1 MHTSSKEQSQKPFN
15 EFLDRSGSLSKFYG
29 SMESMKSSLRG
40 RMVKKLCTLFES
52 PSPTTT
58 TKELSSSSSNLKPSS
73 EPRAASKLG
82 QKPRSGSEKDEAG
95 MLLRLEDADDRIVVY
110 LTSLR
115 GIRRTF
121 EDCNAVKMILKGFRV
136 WVDERDV
143 SMDRAFRKEL
153 QSVMGE
159 ENVTLPQVFVRG
171 KYIGGADVIKSLFET
186 GELKRILEGF
196 PRMKPGFVCESCG
209 DARFIPCE
217 NCSGSRK
224 LFDEDEGL
232 SKRCLECNENGLVRC
247 PCCACSGMMFC
258 DYENEGDGVYRS
270 FIL

>member
-1 MHTSSKEQSQKPFN
+1 
-15 EFLDRSGSLSKFYG
+15 
-29 SMESMKSSLRG
+29 
-40 RMVKKLCTLFES
+40 
-52 PSPTTT
+52 
-58 TKELSSSSSNLKPSS
+58 
-73 EPRAASKLG
+73 
-82 QKPRSGSEKDEAG
+82 
-95 MLLRLEDADDRIVVY
+95 
-110 LTSLR
+110 
-115 GIRRTF
+115 
-121 EDCNAVKMILKGFRV
+121 
-136 WVDERDV
+136 
-143 SMDRAFRKEL
+143 
-153 QSVMGE
+153 MGE

-196 PRMKPGFVCESCG
+196 PKMKPGFVCESCG

-232 SKRCLECNENGLVRC
+232 CKRCLECNENGLVRC

-258 DYENEGDGVYRS
+258 EYENEGDAVYRS

>member
-1 MHTSSKEQSQKPFN
+1 LCFFVIFKKEKKVELSNFPKMSRFQFFNRSNTMHTSSKEQSQKPFN

-52 PSPTTT
+52 PTTT

-73 EPRAASKLG
+73 EPRAASRLG
-82 QKPRSGSEKDEAG
+82 QKSRSGSEEDEAG
-95 MLLRLEDADDRIVVY
+95 MLFRLADADDRIVVY

-153 QSVMGE
+153 QVPNLLS
-159 ENVTLPQVFVRG
+159 
-171 KYIGGADVIKSLFET
+171 
-186 GELKRILEGF
+186 
-196 PRMKPGFVCESCG
+196 SC
-209 DARFIPCE
+209 
-217 NCSGSRK
+217 
-224 LFDEDEGL
+224 
-232 SKRCLECNENGLVRC
+232 
-247 PCCACSGMMFC
+247 
-258 DYENEGDGVYRS
+258 S
-270 FIL
+270 FHDMYGNI